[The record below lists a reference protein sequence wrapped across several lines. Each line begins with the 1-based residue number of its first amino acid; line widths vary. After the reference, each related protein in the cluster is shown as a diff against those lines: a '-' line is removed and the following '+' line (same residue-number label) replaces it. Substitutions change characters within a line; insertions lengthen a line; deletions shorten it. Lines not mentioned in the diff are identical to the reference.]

1 MYVHGRQMGLNGRL
15 ILLTA
20 SLSPCLVF
28 LRKEE
33 AKHKY
38 RRRKGMISSRSKNTN
53 WPLSHTAVPSNYV
66 QKILSRTGPFYS
78 LTGQHVGWKRLAQMK
93 IIDVIA
99 NLFFWYLFIHLEYCL
114 QGYFVPWV
122 FYHPSSLAISFTL
135 CWISPNTVVLKERW
149 LRLLYLSSLILAC
162 WQLKWKG
169 KK

>member
-1 MYVHGRQMGLNGRL
+1 MYLYNLGYVCPWQTNGMKWEARTSYCKL
-15 ILLTA
+15 I
-20 SLSPCLVF
+20 SLFGF

-53 WPLSHTAVPSNYV
+53 RPLSHTAVPSSYV

-114 QGYFVPWV
+114 QGYFVPWG
-122 FYHPSSLAISFTL
+122 FFPPFFT
-135 CWISPNTVVLKERW
+135 CNQFHFVLN
-149 LRLLYLSSLILAC
+149 
-162 WQLKWKG
+162 
-169 KK
+169 